1 MSAEPDI
8 RRQTLKYMAEW
19 AMTTPG
25 DTVLCALS
33 GGADSAAMTDLL
45 WRSRQELG
53 LRLAAAHFI
62 HGLRPED
69 APAEEELVRQFCRL
83 REIPLAVGRG
93 DTRAFCRQNRCGLE
107 EGARRLRYEFLR
119 KTAQETGAGLIATA
133 HHMEDNGETILLN
146 LCRGAG
152 LRGLGGIP
160 PKRDGVIRPILTL
173 TRAQIEKYL
182 AENGIPY
189 SSDPSNQSEEFARNR
204 LRKQVFPVLQSVN
217 SQAAVHLCQA
227 AQRARQDETY
237 LEQAARELI
246 EQHGGGRWI
255 LANALAQAPPSLAL
269 RAVQLLYAQG
279 GGQGTLSDAHRRAV
293 LALCDKGP
301 SARLARPGGVEARRQ
316 YQQLIFGLTDQQQTE
331 GAQTFAP
338 QALEEGKPVWQNGW
352 QVTLYRGPA
361 PAGEQGQLFRFERL
375 TPPVILRPRQPG
387 DRVFQGGQNKSVK
400 KWMIDQKIPAA
411 QRDGLPLVCDG
422 QGVALI
428 CGGIARDGQREG
440 IPGWTLAVRRI

>member
-1 MSAEPDI
+1 
-8 RRQTLKYMAEW
+8 
-19 AMTTPG
+19 
-25 DTVLCALS
+25 
-33 GGADSAAMTDLL
+33 
-45 WRSRQELG
+45 
-53 LRLAAAHFI
+53 
-62 HGLRPED
+62 
-69 APAEEELVRQFCRL
+69 
-83 REIPLAVGRG
+83 
-93 DTRAFCRQNRCGLE
+93 
-107 EGARRLRYEFLR
+107 
-119 KTAQETGAGLIATA
+119 
-133 HHMEDNGETILLN
+133 MEDNGETILLN

-301 SARLARPGGVEARRQ
+301 SARLALPGGVEARRQ